1 MNSTME
7 NVIKGILER
16 SVAGVFSYAKVRKV
30 ESRAEGQ
37 EVLITMKA
45 EELRVSL
52 FLLSEEKL
60 AAWLARRMKSETE
73 KMFCGFKSKV
83 VVNVVKRIERIEP
96 EYDITV
102 CWDVVRKEAK
112 DYYIRPKSPLDEE
125 ALMEIAER
133 SILQMFED
141 ADSLQC
147 TNDKSVLGD
156 GWVLKDE
163 FKSVLDNY
171 ADNKENEDL
180 GEGYVLYPCTM
191 LESFLEP
198 LADCV
203 IKTVYPERNIAV
215 QISIWRDQKYYP
227 DELYHVSL
235 DFLEF

>member
-1 MNSTME
+1 M
-7 NVIKGILER
+7 
-16 SVAGVFSYAKVRKV
+16 
-30 ESRAEGQ
+30 
-37 EVLITMKA
+37 
-45 EELRVSL
+45 
-52 FLLSEEKL
+52 SEEKL

-133 SILQMFED
+133 TILQMFED

-180 GEGYVLYPCTM
+180 GRDMFFTHVLCWKAFW
-191 LESFLEP
+191 S
-198 LADCV
+198 
-203 IKTVYPERNIAV
+203 R
-215 QISIWRDQKYYP
+215 WRI
-227 DELYHVSL
+227 V
-235 DFLEF
+235 